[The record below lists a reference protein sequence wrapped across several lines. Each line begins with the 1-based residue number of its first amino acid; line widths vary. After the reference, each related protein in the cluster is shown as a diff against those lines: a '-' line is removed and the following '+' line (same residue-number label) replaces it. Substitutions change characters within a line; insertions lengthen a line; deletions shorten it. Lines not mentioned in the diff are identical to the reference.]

1 MNVLIKK
8 LKSNNCKTTPQRIAV
23 YKAVTESKDHPNAE
37 AVFNKLSPLYPTM
50 SLATVYKS
58 LELFVQL
65 GLIQTINVGENSF
78 RYDGRT
84 EEHPHIIC
92 TSCWKVED
100 LENHIFEDLTG
111 QVQKISNYRIEKKQL
126 CFYGTCPE
134 CLKSNIS

>member
-23 YKAVTESKDHPNAE
+23 YKAVTESTDHPNAE
-37 AVFNKLSPLYPTM
+37 TIFKQLSPLYPTM

-65 GLIQTINVGENSF
+65 GLIQIINVGENSF

-84 EEHPHIIC
+84 EEHSHIIC
-92 TSCWKVED
+92 TQCWKIED
-100 LENHIFEDLTG
+100 LDNNIFEDLTSKVQ
-111 QVQKISNYRIEKKQL
+111 QVSSYNVERKQL
-126 CFYGTCPE
+126 CFYGTCSD
-134 CLKSNIS
+134 CSKAMCS

>member
-1 MNVLIKK
+1 MKK

-23 YKAVTESKDHPNAE
+23 YKAIKKSTDHPNAE
-37 AVFNKLSPLYPTM
+37 TLFKELSPAYPTM

-65 GLIQTINVGENSF
+65 GLIQIINIGEHSF

-84 EEHPHIIC
+84 EEHHHVIC

-100 LENHIFEDLTG
+100 IENNIFEDLTNS
-111 QVQKISNYRIEKKQL
+111 VENISNYNIKKKQL
-126 CFYGTCPE
+126 CLYGTCSK
-134 CLKSNIS
+134 CSQAISS